1 MRLVWRWFAK
11 LLVRAVLGALFDVR
25 IDSDMPRRGPLIV
38 VANHQGWADGFLIAA
53 AFPLAAP
60 VRFLGDRDGTMGSWW
75 HRAVLQSLDLVI
87 PIDRSRQRADRGAIA
102 STLAAL
108 ERGEIVVVFAEGRV
122 SHTEAAL
129 GDFAR
134 GVGYLAL
141 RAGAAVLPVWLGGTA
156 ELYLRRQLRVS
167 IGEPRVTLRGT
178 PSKEATIA
186 LSRTLRQDLA
196 DLSRPWREPARQTK
210 RWRWLTDVF

>member
-1 MRLVWRWFAK
+1 MRMVWRWLAK
-11 LLVRAVLGALFDVR
+11 LLVRAVLGALFDVSVVT
-25 IDSDMPRRGPLIV
+25 DLPRRGPLIV

-53 AFPLAAP
+53 AFPLGAP
-60 VRFLGDRDGTMGSWW
+60 IRFLGDRDGTMSTWW
-75 HRAVLQSLDLVI
+75 HRAILDSLDLVI
-87 PIDRSRQRADRGAIA
+87 PVDRSRQRADRTAIA
-102 STLAAL
+102 RTLSAL

-122 SHTEAAL
+122 SHTEATL

-141 RAGAAVLPVWLGGTA
+141 RSGAPVLPVWLGGTA

-167 IGEPRVTLRGT
+167 AGEQRVIERAI

-196 DLSRPWREPARQTK
+196 RVARPWRATPQTK
-210 RWRWLTDVF
+210 RWQWLTDVF